1 MGLNIL
7 KRYFSFSFQSIS
19 AKLYEDIAY
28 HGEIQ
33 TATCHIKKKKKKK
46 KWHFKNLFFESMG
59 KS

>member
-33 TATCHIKKKKKKK
+33 TATFHIKKKKKKK
-46 KWHFKNLFFESMG
+46 VAL
-59 KS
+59 